1 MHVWQIRS
9 EHGVWRLSVQDD
21 AEGSTY
27 ETLAL
32 AERQGRWRAMR
43 HEIKGW
49 PAEVQIL
56 DGDGRLIGA
65 WRGERYTRAAPIT
78 YSQAA

>member
-1 MHVWQIRS
+1 MQVWQIRP

-32 AERQGRWRAMR
+32 AERQGRWRAVR

-56 DGDGRLIGA
+56 DVDGRLIGA
-65 WRGERYTRAAPIT
+65 WRGEHYTCAAPT
-78 YSQAA
+78 AFSQAA